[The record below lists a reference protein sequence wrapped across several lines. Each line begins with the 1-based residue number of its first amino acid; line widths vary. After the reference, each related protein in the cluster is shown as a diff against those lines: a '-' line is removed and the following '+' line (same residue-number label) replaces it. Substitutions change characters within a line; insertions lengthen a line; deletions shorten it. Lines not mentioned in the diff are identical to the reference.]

1 MPFQLDEA
9 VFAGESIQLNCFVAK
24 GDSPIE
30 IKWVFNDDTNLSNLK
45 IVTAKVNDKTSLLT
59 IYSVTGRHSGNYTC
73 IASNAAGVSQHTAYL
88 HVNGTCTYNMLKLH
102 FSSLFIIFF
111 TYLPLFPLIPVIL
124 LL

>member
-30 IKWVFNDDTNLSNLK
+30 IKWVFNDDMNLSNLK
-45 IVTAKVNDKTSLLT
+45 IVTAKVNEKTSLLT

-88 HVNGTCTYNMLKLH
+88 HVNGICTYNIMLNLH
-102 FSSLFIIFF
+102 FQPCLFFF
-111 TYLPLFPLIPVIL
+111 LHIYLYIP
-124 LL
+124 